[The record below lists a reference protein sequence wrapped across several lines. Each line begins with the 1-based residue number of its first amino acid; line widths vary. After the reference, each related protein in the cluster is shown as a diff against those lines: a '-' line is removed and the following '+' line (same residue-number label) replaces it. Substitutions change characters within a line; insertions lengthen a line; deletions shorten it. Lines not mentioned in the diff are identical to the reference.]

1 MILRLCAG
9 PVISRSIIR
18 KAAAG
23 FGIYKEELS
32 DEQDAD
38 GQ

>member
-1 MILRLCAG
+1 MILRLCMG
-9 PVISRSIIR
+9 PVISRNIIR
-18 KAAAG
+18 KAAVWI
-23 FGIYKEELS
+23 GIYKEELS